1 MRLIDTV
8 RISDFQYYVVLVDT
22 TSYQRWYLFSEIHPS
37 KYAEVGAKRYED
49 SLTLDMLYTKS
60 RPEYLIE
67 AIHRSKKTGKTAV
80 YKDTR
85 RLNDL
90 LKSYLDARDYS
101 YPKSAVIYDESEWLP
116 VPTRRLAEA
125 HGNFRYEVE
134 TENGVI
140 KNLKFTTP
148 NHNMNFIPNNNIKV
162 PRSIK
167 FEEKKQMAES
177 LMELVSINAV
187 SYETLE
193 QLTNLDWYRDKDT
206 GKIKKRYIS
215 ITTKKE
221 FEQYCM
227 TPMVRSIR
235 NQIDQG
241 IRPVLAMDTETSGFK
256 LYYLSDLNPDK
267 DKISTIQFSW
277 EDDQGVIVYL
287 DMEHFDNVDKEYV
300 LSRTYELFRYA
311 YINKEVNVTLL
322 VDEDGSEIH
331 EEHHFL
337 RSDYDLTGHNTMF
350 DSRVTL
356 CEGHQFYFDHDTLQ
370 MAFNLNPI
378 TFKRNKGLKQLE
390 RYFFGE
396 TPPELSDLLGK
407 GNEDKFRYLTDRQVT
422 EIYGCADVD
431 YSRKVFFKLKELTM
445 MISPR
450 MFNNYKQLDPLT
462 WYLGAQ
468 SEYYGLRIDQKHIAF
483 NSACIKKDLENLREL
498 VYSYVGAVIET
509 RTNLVRLGMTS
520 GGSSAESLE
529 NLELDLT
536 NYKGNKYRFKLAG
549 AEVRDVM
556 YKLLK
561 YPVLVRSRKTNQPA
575 VNTDALDKLMYRK
588 NKRPSGILKDNV
600 LCTSQEGAK
609 PGKPNILISAEKFN
623 SYKYPLCYLLRKYAE
638 LNKEYTT
645 YYKPFEEEDLEG
657 RLFKPIKTTNIE
669 TRRISCAAQQVKKN
683 LKKAILSV
691 DDDYYVA
698 DWDLN
703 QVEAR
708 IFISESGDKE
718 GINRLLDCERD
729 YHTENASLMYGIP
742 PHLVPKD
749 LRSKAKAIGFG
760 IPYGLSDFK
769 LCERL
774 FTTHSEEHDMDTRI
788 LKAKFCQAQHICMAF
803 LEDIRSKAVQPVE
816 IPVELKQFWGVDEDS
831 KIGLVTNRDGFY
843 RYFVLDKAL
852 GDSKAEA
859 SIQRA
864 AGNFPIQSF
873 AADLFRKLLIRFYNK
888 IIEYGLEDKVK
899 FNMYIHDEL
908 LFSVHKSI
916 DPRLICKI
924 AAEACMIKLKNHTNY
939 FIGLG
944 FGRSWYEAKSDANET
959 PTGLLLRMKKDDYVY
974 EPQKWTDD
982 PMALMRP
989 LIDDY
994 KKTRVVEMVEKYVPG
1009 FPNTTINIHDLVDVF
1024 SNYTVAS
1031 YVTEFSPKYEIRK
1044 KINNTTGKE
1053 EDDNVDSML
1062 AHLCGIMVDK
1072 GYGDV
1077 KVDMEGTISTFA
1089 EYPSTRQILVSNA
1102 FEDDELD
1109 FEDMEDEDEEF
1120 TEKTGDDELDF
1131 FSFDSEEAFS
1141 SHVIYM
1147 YEDDDD
1153 EESDEDILSVK
1164 PQQSEFK
1171 YVRRVGKIVKLQ
1183 CSRSKNT
1190 RKIEEFLKPYKSS
1203 TGSAVVIETPL
1214 NTKKVVGK
1222 YDIPMSKVNEFLST
1236 LN

>member
-1 MRLIDTV
+1 MRLLDTV

-22 TSYQRWYLFSEIHPS
+22 KSYQRWYLFSEIHPS

-49 SLTLDMLYTKS
+49 ALTLDMLYSKS
-60 RPEYLIE
+60 RPEYLVE
-67 AIHRSKKTGKTAV
+67 ALHRSKKTGKTAV
-80 YKDTR
+80 YKDPR
-85 RLNDL
+85 RLGDI
-90 LKSYLDARDYS
+90 LKSYLDARDYA
-101 YPKSAVIYDESEWLP
+101 YPKSAVIIDESEWLP
-116 VPTRRLAEA
+116 VPTRRLAVA
-125 HGNFRYEVE
+125 HGNYSYEVE
-134 TENGVI
+134 TENGI
-140 KNLKFTTP
+140 MNSLKFRTP
-148 NHNMNFIPNNNIKV
+148 SLTMNFIQANNIKL
-162 PRSIK
+162 PRK
-167 FEEKKQMAES
+167 VEFEEKKQMEEN

-193 QLTNLDWYRDKDT
+193 QLTNLDWYRDKETGEVKKNYVSIDT
-206 GKIKKRYIS
+206 KRD
-215 ITTKKE
+215 
-221 FEQYCM
+221 FERYCM
-227 TPMVRSIR
+227 TPMVRSITR
-235 NQIDQG
+235 QLEQG
-241 IRPVLAMDTETSGFK
+241 IRPVLSSDTETSGFK
-256 LYYLSDLNPDK
+256 LYYLSDLNPEK
-267 DKISTIQFSW
+267 DKISTIQFAW

-287 DMEHFDNVDKEYV
+287 DMEHFDNVDKDYV
-300 LSRTYELFRYA
+300 LSRTHQLFRYA
-311 YINKEVNVTLL
+311 YLDKEVRITLL
-322 VDEDGSEIH
+322 VDEDGSDIN
-331 EEHHFL
+331 EEHVFL
-337 RSDYDLTGHNTMF
+337 RSDYDLTGHNTTF

-390 RYFFGE
+390 RYFFNE

-407 GNEDKFRYLTDRQVT
+407 GNEDKFRYLTDRRVT

-431 YSRKVFFKLKELTM
+431 YSRKVFFKLKELNM

-450 MFNNYKQLDPLT
+450 MYNNYKQLDPMM
-462 WYLGAQ
+462 WYLAAQ
-468 SEYYGLRIDQKHIAF
+468 SEYYGLRMDQQHIAV
-483 NSACIKKDLENLREL
+483 NSACIKKDLHILEEL
-498 VYSYVGAVIET
+498 IYSYVGAVIET
-509 RTNLVRLGMTS
+509 RTNLVKLGVASGDTS
-520 GGSSAESLE
+520 LESLQNIE
-529 NLELDLT
+529 IDLN
-536 NYKGNKYRFKLAG
+536 NYKGNQYRFKLAG

-561 YPVLVRSRKTNQPA
+561 YPVLVRSKKTNQPA

-588 NKRPSGILKDNV
+588 NKRPSGILKEDV

-609 PGKPNILISAEKFN
+609 PGKPNVLISAEKFN

-645 YYKPFEEEDLEG
+645 YYRPFEEEDLEG

-669 TRRISCAAQQVKKN
+669 TRRISCAAQQVKKS
-683 LKKAILSV
+683 LKKAILPV
-691 DDDYYVA
+691 DKDYYCA

-718 GINRLLDCERD
+718 GIARLMDCERD

-803 LEDIRSKAVQPVE
+803 LEDIRAKAIQPVE
-816 IPVELKQFWGVDEDS
+816 IPVELKRFWGVEEDAQ
-831 KIGLVTNRDGFY
+831 IGLVTNRNGFY
-843 RYFVLDKAL
+843 RYFTLDKAL
-852 GDSKAEA
+852 GDPKAEA

-888 IIEYGLEDKVK
+888 LLEYGIEDKVK

-944 FGRSWYEAKSDANET
+944 FGKSWYEAKIDPNET
-959 PTGLLLRMKKDDYVY
+959 PTGLLLRMKRDDYTY
-974 EPQKWTDD
+974 EPQPWTDD

-989 LIDDY
+989 LDDDY
-994 KKTRVVEMVEKYVPG
+994 KKTRVIEMIEQYIPG
-1009 FPNTTINIHDLVDVF
+1009 FPNATVNIHDLVDRF

-1031 YVTEFSPKYEIRK
+1031 YITEFPAKYKARK
-1044 KINNTTGKE
+1044 RTNYSTGKE
-1053 EDDNVDSML
+1053 EDDNVDVML
-1062 AHLCGIMVDK
+1062 SHLCGILTDK

-1077 KVDMEGTISTFA
+1077 KLEMEGTTSTFA
-1089 EYPSTRQILVSNA
+1089 EYPSTRQELVASKA
-1102 FEDDELD
+1102 FEDDELE
-1109 FEDMEDEDEEF
+1109 FEDDDDEEF
-1120 TEKTGDDELDF
+1120 VGKTGDDELDF
-1131 FSFDSEEAFS
+1131 FSFDSEEAFN

-1153 EESDEDILSVK
+1153 EDELDILNVK
-1164 PQQSEFK
+1164 PKKSEFK
-1171 YVRRVGKIVKLQ
+1171 YVRRVGKIVKMQ

-1190 RKIEEFLKPYKSS
+1190 RKIEEFLKPFKSS
-1203 TGSAVVIETPL
+1203 MGTTVIIETPL
-1214 NTKKVVGK
+1214 SNKRMVGK
-1222 YDIPMSKVNEFLST
+1222 YDIPMDKVDEFLST